1 MSRWSTTGTLGI
13 MAGSGLWPPAPDP
26 MLLPTLAV
34 LAGFVTLT
42 WGADRFV
49 LGAAATAR
57 NLGVP
62 TLVIGLTV
70 VGFGTSA
77 PEILVSATAAWQG
90 NTSLAIGNAL
100 GSNITNIALV
110 LGATA
115 VIMPLRVHSNVLRRE
130 FPVLMAITF
139 FSLVLLSDG
148 HLGRLDGILLLAGLV
163 VMLYWMVNLGLRA
176 RRSDPIRSEYAAELP
191 GSIPPKIALFWLL
204 VGLLVLLAGSRLL
217 VWGAIEI
224 ALLLGVSDL
233 IVGLTIVAIG
243 TSLPELAAS
252 VISALRHEHDIAIG
266 NIIGS
271 NMYNLLAVLGLPGL
285 IHPDIFP
292 PEVLM
297 RDFPVMIVL
306 TLGLLAAAYGFRGEG
321 QINRYEGGALLT
333 AFAGYQLLLFH
344 SA

>member
-1 MSRWSTTGTLGI
+1 
-13 MAGSGLWPPAPDP
+13 
-26 MLLPTLAV
+26 MLLPLLAV
-34 LAGFVTLT
+34 LAGFVALT

-77 PEILVSATAAWQG
+77 PEILVSANAALQG

-115 VIMPLRVHSNVLRRE
+115 LIAPLRVHSNVLRRE
-130 FPVLMAITF
+130 FPVLMAIMLFT
-139 FSLVLLSDG
+139 LMLLTD
-148 HLGRLDGILLLAGLV
+148 GRLDRHDGFLLLAGLG
-163 VMLYWMVNLGLRA
+163 VMLYWMASIGLRA
-176 RRSDPIRSEYAAELP
+176 RRSDPIRSEYAAE
-191 GSIPPKIALFWLL
+191 IPDAMPLGTALLWLL
-204 VGLLVLLAGSRLL
+204 AGLVVLLASARLL
-217 VWGAIEI
+217 VWGALEI
-224 ALLLGVSDL
+224 AVALGVSDL
-233 IVGLTIVAIG
+233 VIGLTLVAIG

-252 VISALRHEHDIAIG
+252 VVSALRHEHDIAIG

-285 IHPDIFP
+285 IHPAAFP

-306 TLGLLAAAYGFRGEG
+306 TLGLFAAAYGFRGEG
-321 QINRYEGGALLT
+321 QINRLEGGALLA
-333 AFAGYQLLLFH
+333 AFFGYQGLLYYT
-344 SA
+344 A

>member
-1 MSRWSTTGTLGI
+1 
-13 MAGSGLWPPAPDP
+13 
-26 MLLPTLAV
+26 MLLPILAV
-34 LAGFVTLT
+34 LAGFVALT

-77 PEILVSATAAWQG
+77 PEVLVSATAAWDG
-90 NTSLAIGNAL
+90 NTSLAIGNAI

-115 VIMPLRVHSNVLRRE
+115 VIMPLRVHSGVLRRE
-130 FPVLMAITF
+130 FPVLMAVTLF
-139 FSLVLLSDG
+139 TLALLTD
-148 HLGRLDGILLLAGLV
+148 GRLDRHDGLLLLAGLA
-163 VMLYWMVNLGLRA
+163 VMLYWMVNIGLRA
-176 RRSDPIRSEYAAELP
+176 RQSDPIQSEYATEIPAAMAP
-191 GSIPPKIALFWLL
+191 GLALLWLL
-204 VGLLVLLAGSRLL
+204 VGLAVLLLSARLL
-217 VWGAIEI
+217 VWGAVEI
-224 ALLLGVSDL
+224 AVALGVSDL
-233 IVGLTIVAIG
+233 VIGLTVVAIG

-252 VISALRHEHDIAIG
+252 VVSALRHEHDIAIG

-285 IHPDIFP
+285 IHPDTFP
-292 PEVLM
+292 AEVLM

-306 TLGLLAAAYGFRGEG
+306 TLGLFAAAYGFRGAG
-321 QINRYEGGALLT
+321 QITRYEGAALLA
-333 AFAGYQLLLFH
+333 AFAGYQWLLFH
-344 SA
+344 TA